1 MDDGRPQ
8 LQIKVAD
15 VDEPLLVDARTVRSC
30 SDIAYTLPTSATVW
44 DLSGILIEGQP
55 VKRKT
60 VIEWLNW
67 VYVSLLGAPYNE
79 WAHQPETTTAAELYE
94 LLAFSD
100 SIASAPGIYR
110 ACLSDSNL
118 RRLRIRA
125 TAADPLDLML
135 DGREYR
141 FTEYLRT
148 GYVHPIQNANSVT
161 LTGLGTDIGPISAQ
175 SEAEI
180 KPQVLE
186 QVEKL
191 LYVGYKLKL
200 EPLLQRLHQFIAAS
214 LGTAKESYSR
224 ALIPHD
230 QLAAIYSPRVLEA
243 GYTEEAGRQA
253 WIQSQLQ
260 QQQNILHGPNALF
273 ELDEDT
279 YSGLIAKATL
289 RRDWNGLKEGE
300 VVDIVLDW
308 TYFVEHRVVQVYKR
322 TKSGLHEYGWISAA
336 LCATPDAA

>member
-1 MDDGRPQ
+1 MDDDRPH
-8 LQIKVAD
+8 LQIKIAS
-15 VDEPLLVDARTVRSC
+15 DEYLLVDARTIRSC
-30 SDIAYTLPTSATVW
+30 SDVAYALPASATVW
-44 DLSGILIEGQP
+44 DLSGILIEGQLL
-55 VKRKT
+55 KRVT
-60 VIEWLNW
+60 VMEWLKL
-67 VYVSLLGAPYNE
+67 VYLALLGVPYE
-79 WAHQPETTTAAELYE
+79 EQPDQPEIITAAGLYE
-94 LLAFSD
+94 LLAFAD

-110 ACLSDSNL
+110 AIINDSKL
-118 RRLRIRA
+118 QRLRIQV
-125 TAADPLDLML
+125 TAAGPLDLLL
-135 DGREYR
+135 DGREYLFR
-141 FTEYLRT
+141 SDLV
-148 GYVHPIQNANSVT
+148 GQNANTVT
-161 LTGLGTDIGPISAQ
+161 LTHIDSGPMPKD
-175 SEAEI
+175 SEAVVRA
-180 KPQVLE
+180 QVLE

-191 LYVGYKLKL
+191 LYIGYRLKL

-230 QLAAIYSPRVLEA
+230 QLAVIYSPRVLEA